1 MRETTQKVTDVNHG
15 VESSVVRMVFQSR
28 VEHAVRTVMLD
39 NDMVLLCIRMLYLP
53 TDNTS

>member
-15 VESSVVRMVFQSR
+15 AESSVVRMVLQSR
-28 VEHAVRTVMLD
+28 VEHAVRMVMLD
-39 NDMVLLCIRMLYLP
+39 NDMVLLCIQMLYLP